1 MMAQLNQ
8 LILQVSNTTP
18 FRSNVDSHLIRA
30 AMVFEFF
37 AFSIQKWN
45 QYTVEMLV
53 PMISHSPVVFWL
65 LPVFGLRGT
74 GYFLAT
80 TETIFGALVFLG
92 YWSPRL
98 GILGALGSIVTY
110 IGTTTIMPFLPG
122 AWAQEA
128 GGFPNL
134 HVADGIPDEGRSVPR
149 CFILFAQAGSG
160 ACLAGDKAKFDPVV
174 GRKYENIEISVH
186 RYTRISRQ
194 VGLDRER
201 LTMLPRSA
209 ALSSV
214 CFGQACGRS
223 DPN

>member
-8 LILQVSNTTP
+8 LILQVSKTIP
-18 FRSNVDSHLIRA
+18 FRSNLDRHLIRA

-45 QYTVEMLV
+45 HYTIEMLV

-65 LPVFGLRGT
+65 PPVFGLRGA

-80 TETIFGALVFLG
+80 TETIFGTLIFLG

-110 IGTTTIMPFLPG
+110 IGTTTIIPFLPD

-128 GGFPNL
+128 GGFPIFTL
-134 HVADGIPDEGRSVPR
+134 PMGFLIKD
-149 CFILFAQAGSG
+149 ILF
-160 ACLAGDKAKFDPVV
+160 LAASFYLLKQDLMRAALEIKPSSIPVV
-174 GRKYENIEISVH
+174 GWKK
-186 RYTRISRQ
+186 
-194 VGLDRER
+194 
-201 LTMLPRSA
+201 
-209 ALSSV
+209 
-214 CFGQACGRS
+214 
-223 DPN
+223 

>member
-8 LILQVSNTTP
+8 LILQVSKTIP
-18 FRSNVDSHLIRA
+18 FRSDLDRHLIRA

-45 QYTVEMLV
+45 HYTVEMLV

-65 LPVFGLRGT
+65 LPVFGLRGA

-80 TETIFGALVFLG
+80 TETIFGTLIFLG

-128 GGFPNL
+128 GGFPIFTL
-134 HVADGIPDEGRSVPR
+134 PMGFLMKDV
-149 CFILFAQAGSG
+149 LF
-160 ACLAGDKAKFDPVV
+160 LAASFYLLKQDLMRAALEINQSSIPVV
-174 GRKYENIEISVH
+174 GRKK
-186 RYTRISRQ
+186 
-194 VGLDRER
+194 
-201 LTMLPRSA
+201 
-209 ALSSV
+209 
-214 CFGQACGRS
+214 
-223 DPN
+223 